1 MANRDMKNNRT
12 EGMPLYLMIEGEI
25 RREIESGRLKIGDKV
40 SSERKLAKIFGV
52 SLMTARHALNH
63 LMHDGLL
70 ERRRAAGTY
79 VSPPRIQF
87 NKLQGFSEQ
96 MSARHLRIRSRIV
109 SARICEVSQ
118 EITARLS
125 LPGNGKV
132 IKLERVRLGDDEPF
146 AIESCFLPAKEFGK
160 ILRFDFAKASL
171 FEALERVCNVRLA
184 HADEEVDAT
193 SADLRTSKLLK
204 VPLHDPLLRIRQVL
218 YSTSGKAVA
227 YSFGLYRSDRHSVL
241 TRRYR

>member
-1 MANRDMKNNRT
+1 MKNNRT
-12 EGMPLYLMIEGEI
+12 DGMPLYLMIEGEI
-25 RREIESGRLKIGDKV
+25 RREIESGKLKIGDKV

-52 SLMTARHALNH
+52 SLMTARHALIH

-87 NKLQGFSEQ
+87 NKLLAFSEQ
-96 MSARHLRIRSRIV
+96 MCARHLGIRSRV
-109 SARICEVSQ
+109 LSARICEVNH
-118 EITARLS
+118 EIAARLA
-125 LPGNGKV
+125 LPGHAKV
-132 IKLERVRLGDDEPF
+132 IQLERVRLGNGEPF

-160 ILRFDFAKASL
+160 ILRSDFAKSSL
-171 FEALERVCNVRLA
+171 FEVLERDCNARLA

-193 SADLRTSKLLK
+193 SADPRTSKLLK
-204 VPLHDPLLRIRQVL
+204 VPLHEPLLRIRQVL

-241 TRRYR
+241 IRRYR